1 MDVDDA
7 ELLALAGGDSSDD
20 ETPAPTAAA
29 KSASPLPPASSSQHH
44 AKGASPGMSNSTP
57 NASAKPVGGS
67 KRGKKICKDDSEE
80 EGEASSTP
88 ASPNSLQSGPMSE
101 SDSDSSPAD
110 NAGVDGPMF
119 PVENKFKSEKD
130 KKEIMALSE
139 VQRESILAE
148 RAQLLEDNWQNQ
160 HLRRLLQ
167 AQQSK
172 SADKKRKAADIDDSP
187 GNRKSSRQKTTLGGR
202 KVGETSAAIDAYK
215 RQREEKGLRDQQRR
229 REGANRKS
237 ARNEAQVAI
246 ESDIEYDDGKYN
258 KVEEY
263 KSRNAQPADYNDVR
277 RATLPRRVFA
287 EYCFYPGFGE
297 AVKECYVR
305 LPNAPSKTGEMTYQL
320 ALVKGIIEKE
330 GWDYAIERDN
340 GKRFATNQH
349 ALIVIDGTVKEF
361 HFNGISNSTITEA
374 EVANY
379 KNKMTDEGKPLPTKP
394 FLELKLRDVD
404 TVVNHSFTDAELQEK
419 LRRSGALAQR
429 AAPIERISIN
439 NRRRIAEDRGDEAAI
454 AKCDAELAALN
465 GPKLRYGTFLVD
477 PKVQGPAIPAEKSQ
491 QDRLAELNARNRKQN
506 KEDVRKAQLAER
518 KAERLSRE
526 AVQRGEAVQNP
537 FARVK
542 TYAKTHHDVNEKG
555 LTPNRAGQQVTSRDI
570 SRSGTPAT
578 TTPIPEET
586 KPHFPSPPQ
595 KFTASGMPILSNRNM
610 DDEIIAA
617 MDLGI
622 DIEI

>member
-29 KSASPLPPASSSQHH
+29 KSTSPLPPASSSQHH

-67 KRGKKICKDDSEE
+67 KRGKKICRDDSEE
-80 EGEASSTP
+80 EGEAQVMRTVVERYNNLLIIQISSSTP

-110 NAGVDGPMF
+110 DAGVDGPMF

-229 REGANRKS
+229 REGANRKKRQERSSSGNRYSS
-237 ARNEAQVAI
+237 ADADG

-320 ALVKGIIEKE
+320 ALVKG
-330 GWDYAIERDN
+330 
-340 GKRFATNQH
+340 
-349 ALIVIDGTVKEF
+349 
-361 HFNGISNSTITEA
+361 
-374 EVANY
+374 
-379 KNKMTDEGKPLPTKP
+379 
-394 FLELKLRDVD
+394 
-404 TVVNHSFTDAELQEK
+404 
-419 LRRSGALAQR
+419 RS
-429 AAPIERISIN
+429 
-439 NRRRIAEDRGDEAAI
+439 
-454 AKCDAELAALN
+454 K
-465 GPKLRYGTFLVD
+465 
-477 PKVQGPAIPAEKSQ
+477 
-491 QDRLAELNARNRKQN
+491 
-506 KEDVRKAQLAER
+506 
-518 KAERLSRE
+518 
-526 AVQRGEAVQNP
+526 
-537 FARVK
+537 
-542 TYAKTHHDVNEKG
+542 
-555 LTPNRAGQQVTSRDI
+555 
-570 SRSGTPAT
+570 TPAKLSL
-578 TTPIPEET
+578 T
-586 KPHFPSPPQ
+586 KDF
-595 KFTASGMPILSNRNM
+595 
-610 DDEIIAA
+610 
-617 MDLGI
+617 
-622 DIEI
+622 